1 MGGAGLRYSSYQQIN
16 WGHWGFISV
25 QLVLGHWG
33 FISVNIYLLT
43 YSRLQLLL
51 IHNEPRSWQAAILYQ
66 RRGGWSY
73 YYMHGAAPITQYMAA
88 STQFDPLSQQI
99 IIYVRAKPVRA
110 DVIRNVRSIIIN
122 NVTNLLC
129 YQRRGGWTRY
139 WLITCVHFCGFFPIH
154 FHLDI
159 FDRCFLGCYKE

>member
-1 MGGAGLRYSSYQQIN
+1 M
-16 WGHWGFISV
+16 
-25 QLVLGHWG
+25 
-33 FISVNIYLLT
+33 NIYLLT

-88 STQFDPLSQQI
+88 STQFNPLSQQI

-129 YQRRGGWTRY
+129 YQRMLVNGGVSRISGKGVLKVALQRKQEIAYSSNKLEECRTLWGEPSRAVS
-139 WLITCVHFCGFFPIH
+139 TC
-154 FHLDI
+154 D
-159 FDRCFLGCYKE
+159 